1 MFRTLVYSKSEAH
14 SKHCQTPAMENF
26 AKKHTFRP
34 QPSTFFSKTTR
45 SEKNLLSSQNKVFLI
60 FLKMEPCTFRPRPP
74 KFFPKKSLV
83 FLPKKTCSEKVSYTF
98 SKKLQTFWDG
108 SLEKFRNVLI
118 LPEIELSYILKNTK
132 NVFRTLTFLEPW
144 HIQNYGI
151 FRTRGIFRTLS
162 SIYDETFCKNS
173 YLVHLLIFREMELS
187 SLSEPEK

>member
-74 KFFPKKSLV
+74 KFFPKKSLDF
-83 FLPKKTCSEKVSYTF
+83 FLKKPALKKFLIVSQKSSKLSGTEASKNFGTF
-98 SKKLQTFWDG
+98 LYFRKLNFLIFW
-108 SLEKFRNVLI
+108 K
-118 LPEIELSYILKNTK
+118 ILKT
-132 NVFRTLTFLEPW
+132 
-144 HIQNYGI
+144 Y
-151 FRTRGIFRTLS
+151 
-162 SIYDETFCKNS
+162 
-173 YLVHLLIFREMELS
+173 
-187 SLSEPEK
+187 SEP